1 MFFFLI
7 KVENSEWTRT
17 EFHRWAFHSKTRV
30 STLWMNYIMPWQ
42 VHHVSK
48 SPGYKGGQL
57 TTFLALNLAG
67 FFAICTLTVG
77 QIDCNVWC
85 TFISNVL
92 SGFRRSNW
100 RSSRFQFW
108 FWLASMPLCVIVFWL
123 LPCTVTNVFCL
134 MFSSTR
140 DTFIPELLSIS
151 KFLL

>member
-30 STLWMNYIMPWQ
+30 STLGMNNYIMPWQ
-42 VHHVSK
+42 VHM
-48 SPGYKGGQL
+48 SPNHQDTKEGTL

-67 FFAICTLTVG
+67 FFCHLYINC
-77 QIDCNVWC
+77 
-85 TFISNVL
+85 
-92 SGFRRSNW
+92 RSN
-100 RSSRFQFW
+100 RLQCLMYFYQQCSFLCYVFW
-108 FWLASMPLCVIVFWL
+108 F
-123 LPCTVTNVFCL
+123 LPRTVTNVFCL

-140 DTFIPELLSIS
+140 DTFIPELHVLSIS